1 MPSTERKKEL
11 LKFIPAIMTDLID
24 ISNPGN
30 DAKKGP
36 KSLAQEICNRC
47 EQVAKD
53 TARRGTLIPDDYQYL
68 IDVCTILI
76 EKSRNK
82 EIQVSKNGK
91 ILTRENLALNY
102 GVFLTPKKGSV

>member
-1 MPSTERKKEL
+1 
-11 LKFIPAIMTDLID
+11 MTDLID

-53 TARRGTLIPDDYQYL
+53 TTKPHYSIPDDYQYL
-68 IDVCTILI
+68 VDTCTILI
-76 EKSRNK
+76 DKSRNQ
-82 EIQVSKNGK
+82 EIKIVKNGK
-91 ILTRENLALNY
+91 VLTRENLALNY
-102 GVFLTPKKGSV
+102 GVFLKPKKKL